1 MPRINKLHVMGYR
14 GITGEA
20 SLPFEGKSLI
30 LFGENG
36 TGKSSFVEAVERL
49 FTEKVSSLDRGVQG
63 LSSAKY
69 GPSIRAPE
77 GGPKIEVTF
86 DDGSVLNLDTPPNS
100 LPNHINNYLIAARQP
115 LFILRRAQ
123 ILRLI
128 EKEPKERGDL
138 LEPFLPLSEW
148 NEIEDVFKQ
157 SSDIANQRAQE
168 SKQALEH
175 VISGLS
181 DLLELPSQ
189 SAPFTEQVFV
199 EQMNMRLSK
208 QSFTAIDTPQEVQE
222 ALHSVEQKL
231 SSFGDISAHIAFHNL
246 AGQIDAITP
255 DLQIEWLAAFLKEIR
270 ELQSQEQAQAHLF
283 FEEVLQKG
291 LEWIEQAKLDDC
303 PLCEQPIDR
312 LVTAERIQHRLS
324 EVEQLIMARR
334 HADEVKHGAVS
345 NLQDLTRKLT
355 DIESEA
361 STVGKKD
368 IIDLTTELR
377 GWVQKAFESLSPQ
390 VNDIKIQEVV
400 ETLESWASHNFSAR
414 FSEIRHQLKGILS
427 TVPAP
432 DTIKPLLD
440 LRDFLSDAQRLWQ
453 KQESLRVSS
462 DQAQRIS
469 QIAAWVFECAEE
481 SRKEEVQALFD
492 QIGTDIDNL
501 YARVSRDENRGGI
514 ELKVRDV
521 GTFGV
526 NLRHHFYDREEVD
539 PRAYSNEGDL
549 DISGLCTFLALRRW
563 YRNQHPDFDLLILD
577 DVLTSIDAEHRVR
590 FTEVLLSEF
599 KDYQIL
605 LTTHD
610 RIWFEHLRDIQV
622 SCGVSPQFISK
633 MIYGWSIE
641 EGPDLREPQEER
653 QQLAQLIQTGEPSQI
668 ASEAGRLLEHMLQEM
683 RYNLPLGVEARRGE
697 RYGIG
702 DLWPAYYRK
711 IKKEYPGF
719 YNKVESTVEALDVRW
734 PLRNWLGAHFNDWAV
749 GVAREEAREF
759 GKAVADLF
767 DVSFCTKCRRFIQPS
782 ITPKGQMACRCGN
795 LIYPALGKEAKPPKD
810 IDDILKFTLG
820 ALRDTRLTTDQYLEW
835 KRTEIGAEN

>member
-1 MPRINKLHVMGYR
+1 MPRISKLHVKGYR
-14 GITGEA
+14 GITNEVD
-20 SLPFEGKSLI
+20 LLFDGKSLI

-36 TGKSSFVEAVERL
+36 TGKSSFVEAIERL
-49 FTEKVSSLDRGVQG
+49 FTGKISSLDGRARG
-63 LSSAKY
+63 LSSARH
-69 GPSIRAPE
+69 GPSTEVPD
-77 GGPKIEVTF
+77 GGHEIEVTF
-86 DDGSVLNLDTPPNS
+86 DDGSIFNLDTS
-100 LPNHINNYLIAARQP
+100 LESMPDHITSYLLAAEQP
-115 LFILRRAQ
+115 LFILRRSQ
-123 ILRLI
+123 ILQLI
-128 EKEPKERGDL
+128 EKEPRERGDL
-138 LEPFLPLSEW
+138 LQPFLPLSEW
-148 NEIEDVFKQ
+148 NEIQNAFKQ

-168 SKQALEH
+168 SKQALER

-189 SAPFTEQVFV
+189 SAPFTEEVFV
-199 EQMNMRLSK
+199 EHMNMRLSK
-208 QSFTAIDTPQEVQE
+208 QSFTTIDTPQEVQA

-255 DLQIEWLAAFLKEIR
+255 DLQIDWLAAFLKEIR
-270 ELQSQEQAQAHLF
+270 ELQSQEQAQARLF

-291 LEWIEQAKLDDC
+291 LKWIEQAKLDDC

-312 LVTAERIQHRLS
+312 LATAERIQHRLS

-334 HADEVKHGAVS
+334 NADEVKHSAVS
-345 NLQDLTRKLT
+345 NLEDLTRKLT

-377 GWVQKAFESLSPQ
+377 GWVQKAFERLSPQ
-390 VNDIKIQEVV
+390 VRDIKIQEVV

-414 FSEIRHQLKGILS
+414 FSEILHELKGILS
-427 TVPAP
+427 TIPTP
-432 DTIKPLLD
+432 DTIKPLLN

-453 KQESLRVSS
+453 EQESLRVGSVRT
-462 DQAQRIS
+462 QRIS
-469 QIAAWVFECAEE
+469 EIAARVFKYTEA
-481 SRKEEVQALFD
+481 SRREEVQTLFD
-492 QIGTDIDNL
+492 QIGSDIDRL
-501 YARVSRDENRGGI
+501 YARVSRDENRGGTQ
-514 ELKVRDV
+514 LKVRDV
-521 GTFGV
+521 GTFSV
-526 NLRHHFYDREEVD
+526 NLRHRFYDHEDED
-539 PRAYSNEGDL
+539 PRAYSNEADL

-563 YRNQHPDFDLLILD
+563 YRNQYPDFDLLILD

-590 FTEVLLSEF
+590 FTEVLMSEF

-653 QQLAQLIQTGEPSQI
+653 QRLAQLIQTGEPSQI
-668 ASEAGRLLEHMLQEM
+668 AGEAGRLLEHMLQEM

-702 DLWPAYYRK
+702 DLWPAYYSK
-711 IKKEYPGF
+711 IRKEYPGF
-719 YNKVESTVEALDVRW
+719 YNKAQSTVEALDVRW

-795 LIYPALGKEAKPPKD
+795 LIYPALGKELRPPKE
-810 IDDILKFTLG
+810 IDDVLKLTLG
-820 ALRDTRLTTDQYLEW
+820 ALRDTRLTTDQYLKW